1 MIEMSKE
8 QQNGSKRRPSAG
20 NHQSSIVNYKL
31 AIGVNLCRL
40 VLAVTFILSGFV
52 KAVDPMGTQYK
63 IEDYLEA
70 WGLPG
75 FLPDFVT
82 LAMSVVL
89 SAVEFSIGVA
99 LLFAI
104 RRRRTTQFTLLIMAV
119 LTPLTLWLALAD
131 PITDCGC
138 FGDAVKLTNWQTL
151 WKNVALLAC
160 AAVVCRWPMEIRR
173 LVSRDNQWI
182 VMNYTW
188 VFILAVSGWSLYD
201 LPPFDFR
208 PYHVG
213 ADIKKGMEIPPGAPM
228 PQFETTLVYEK
239 SGQRKEFT
247 LDNCPDSTWTFVDS
261 RSELVSEGYVPLI
274 HDFSMVRRSDGED
287 ITDEVLI
294 DPGYTFLL
302 VSPHLE
308 QADDSRLDLI
318 NQIYDYAEENG
329 YPFYCLTAS
338 SDRYIERWRD
348 LTGAEYPFCMTD
360 ETTLKTIVRSNP
372 GLLLL
377 KDGVVIR
384 KWSHNRVPGEEE
396 LDGRLEDIP
405 TGRMADNSAARTTL
419 YIILWYVLPLV
430 LLTLAD
436 RLWMWTQWV
445 KRKKKSNRV
454 YQLLKSKENEKK
466 NCSRQLED
474 EHEPAGRCGSG
485 KGAERDADGQQA

>member
-1 MIEMSKE
+1 MDMSME
-8 QQNGSKRRPSAG
+8 QRSDKGGTRPEGNSQSAAG
-20 NHQSSIVNYKL
+20 NYKL
-31 AIGVNLCRL
+31 AAGVNLCRL

-52 KAVDPMGTQYK
+52 KAVDPLGTQYK

-70 WGLPG
+70 WGMAGLLPEI
-75 FLPDFVT
+75 VT
-82 LAMSVVL
+82 LAVSVLL
-89 SAVEFSIGVA
+89 SAVEFTVGVA

-104 RRRRTTQFTLLIMAV
+104 RRRQTTRLMLLIMAV

-138 FGDAVKLTNWQTL
+138 FGDAVKLTNWQTF
-151 WKNVALLAC
+151 WKNVALLVC
-160 AAVVCRWPMEIRR
+160 AIVTCRWPMEIRR
-173 LVSRDNQWI
+173 LVSRSNQWI
-182 VMNYTW
+182 VTNYTI

-228 PQFETTLVYEK
+228 PQFETTLIYEK
-239 SGQRKEFT
+239 NGEQKTFT
-247 LDNCPDSTWTFVDS
+247 LENCPDSTWTFVDS
-261 RSELVSEGYVPLI
+261 HSELIAEGYVPPI

-287 ITDEVLI
+287 ITDAVLI

-308 QADDSRLDLI
+308 KADDSRLDLI
-318 NQIYDYAEENG
+318 NQIYDYAEEYG

-338 SDRYIERWRD
+338 SDEYVERWRD
-348 LTGAEYPFCMTD
+348 ITGAEYPFCTTD

-384 KWSHNRVPGEEE
+384 KWSHNRVPGEED
-396 LDGRLEDIP
+396 LNGRLEDIP
-405 TGRMADNSAARTTL
+405 LGQIPEGSTARTVV
-419 YIILWYVLPLV
+419 YILLLYVLPLFV
-430 LLTLAD
+430 LTLAD
-436 RLWMWTQWV
+436 RLWMWTHWV
-445 KRKKKSNRV
+445 RKKKK
-454 YQLLKSKENEKK
+454 QKK
-466 NCSRQLED
+466 ANKPSGTAE
-474 EHEPAGRCGSG
+474 AGR
-485 KGAERDADGQQA
+485 D